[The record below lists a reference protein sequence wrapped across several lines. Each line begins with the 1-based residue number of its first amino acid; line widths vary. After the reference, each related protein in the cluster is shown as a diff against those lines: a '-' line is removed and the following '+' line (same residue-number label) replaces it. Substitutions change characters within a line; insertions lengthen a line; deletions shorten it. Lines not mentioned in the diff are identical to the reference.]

1 MLGARVPAKLFEYNI
16 YIYYICFLHT
26 WGVGKKRFC
35 KRERERDVQK
45 GTGTSDTQCQVK
57 PPNMFASWNLQVILA
72 TTWLWTKQ
80 NQWKMPKVLGK
91 FLLAA

>member
-1 MLGARVPAKLFEYNI
+1 MIYNDI
-16 YIYYICFLHT
+16 YIYIICFFAHL
-26 WGVGKKRFC
+26 GCGEKAFLQ
-35 KRERERDVQK
+35 ERERDFQK

-72 TTWLWTKQ
+72 ITWLWTKQ

>member
-1 MLGARVPAKLFEYNI
+1 MIYNDI
-16 YIYYICFLHT
+16 YIYYLFFCTLGV
-26 WGVGKKRFC
+26 WGKSVFA
-35 KRERERDVQK
+35 RERERDVQK
-45 GTGTSDTQCQVK
+45 GPGTSDTQCQVK

-72 TTWLWTKQ
+72 ITWLWTKQ